1 MVPPPG
7 AIDAWPIWYRLMDLT
22 GAFVSALAS
31 VCAVARLASARRRP
45 IVPTIDATGADI
57 SY

>member
-1 MVPPPG
+1 MPPPG

-22 GAFVSALAS
+22 GAFVSALAP

-45 IVPTIDATGADI
+45 KVPAIDAAGADV
-57 SY
+57 SH

>member
-1 MVPPPG
+1 
-7 AIDAWPIWYRLMDLT
+7 MDLT

-45 IVPTIDATGADI
+45 RVSAIDAAGADV
-57 SY
+57 SH